1 MLDDLIAVCSR
12 SFSKN
17 SILRAELQSKY
28 RNVKFNDEGLE
39 LKGDSLIR
47 FLTGCDKAI
56 VALEKIDEQI
66 LENLPN
72 LKVIS
77 KYGVGLDMIDLASL
91 HKYRVK
97 LGWEGG
103 VNKRSVAELALTFAL
118 TMLRKLPECNNSIK
132 SGLFSQI
139 IGEQLTGKIFGIIG
153 CGNVG
158 KELINLLKPFQV
170 KLYVYDIIFDEQ
182 YYLQNNIQFVSLDE
196 LLSKSD
202 IVSLH
207 IPLDDSTRNIINK
220 QKLSLLKENAILIN
234 TARGGLVDEQ
244 ELKNILVNRKIAAA
258 AFDVYSSEPSVDLNL
273 LQLPNFYGTPHIGGS
288 TIESILAM
296 GRSAINGLEVNNYI
310 ENKKK

>member
-17 SILRAELQSKY
+17 PKLRAELQSKY
-28 RNVKFNDEGLE
+28 KNVKFNDDGIE
-39 LKGDSLIR
+39 LKGNTLIH
-47 FLTGCDKAI
+47 FLNGYDKAI

-66 LENLPN
+66 LKNLPN

-77 KYGVGLDMIDLASL
+77 KYGVGLDMIDIGSL
-91 HKYRVK
+91 NKYRIK

-103 VNKRSVAELALTFAL
+103 VNKRSVAELALAFAL
-118 TMLRKLPECNNSIK
+118 TMIRKLPECNNSIK
-132 SGLFSQI
+132 SGMFNQI
-139 IGEQLTGKIFGIIG
+139 IGEQLTGKAFGIIG

-158 KELINLLKPFQV
+158 KELINLLKPFQLT
-170 KLYVYDIIFDEQ
+170 LYVYDKINYEQ
-182 YYLQNNIQFVSLDE
+182 FYLQNNIQFVTLE
-196 LLSKSD
+196 KLLSKSD

-207 IPLDDSTRNIINK
+207 IPLDDSTKNIINK

-244 ELKNILVNRKIAAA
+244 ELKNLLLNNKIKAA
-258 AFDVYSSEPSVDLNL
+258 AFDVFYSEPSVDTDL

-296 GRSAINGLEVNNYI
+296 GRSAINGLEVNDFV
-310 ENKKK
+310 ENFKM